1 MLQQIGRGARA
12 AVALAAV
19 VLVVWAFGWQAYRFL
34 TKKSDADGRTPI
46 RVLHWGDKA
55 EDDIVRRLAED
66 FERQPENKDIK
77 IVRMN
82 LGQAAAVRTKLQTMF
97 AAGDPPDVFYLGLE
111 NVSDLAQKNLLAD
124 VEQFIAA
131 DKARGEATI
140 RLDDFFPAVIKCFRV
155 DGDTGEIGKG
165 KLVGLP
171 KDFTTVGFYY
181 NKDLFKKAGVPEPSP
196 TGWTWDEF
204 ITAARAIGKQPGCY
218 GADFVSWEQMVRI
231 YLWTHGVD
239 FASPGWTRPYHFT
252 DPTLVTAMTKL
263 QGWYHNETH
272 TLVSAKTQLETMQE
286 PFLAGNVGMTGPYGR
301 WKAPIFQQ
309 IEGFDWDLAPLP
321 HVPSVPKKNGVFTVA
336 WGIAEAGQHKSESWR
351 FVKYLTSAKG
361 QALMA
366 DAGLAI
372 PVLRK
377 VAEAAVEAERTKRP
391 KNAGV
396 FLTAADNA
404 EPTDFPPDPE
414 FQQQLRV
421 ACEEIFKLNRPI
433 APALDRLEREW
444 TENARRE
451 DVASADRVVPWMRVV
466 AITMLPLAAIAVMA
480 AFVWWRGR
488 PRGGE
493 LAEEVAGMGMI
504 SPWVIGFMAFT
515 AFPVFLS
522 LVLSFCRWSSL
533 TTLDHAQFVGWDNF
547 RSLFTK
553 DATFYRAL
561 KATTWYAILTVPT
574 GQVAALVAAMLL
586 NRESRWM
593 GVFRSIWYLP
603 GVLAGVG
610 MAVMWKWVFHHE
622 HGLLKAMLD
631 PILPAALHMP
641 ACFEKDAETWGVP
654 AFAFINLWAIGGTM
668 MIYLAGLKGI
678 PKDLYEAAEIDGA
691 LGWKRF
697 RNVTL
702 PMLSPVLFFNFIM
715 AIIGSFQV
723 FTQAYV
729 MTGGGPG
736 HSTRFYVVYL
746 YNQAFDFHEMGYS
759 SAMAWLLLLIILALT
774 LVVMKGTKRFVYY
787 EGLKS

>member
-1 MLQQIGRGARA
+1 MAIA
-12 AVALAAV
+12 AVALV
-19 VLVVWAFGWQAYRFL
+19 VFAFGWRGYRWI
-34 TKKSDADGRTPI
+34 TKKSDADGRTVI
-46 RVLHWGDKA
+46 RVLHWGDKG
-55 EDDIVRRLAED
+55 EDDIVRRLVED
-66 FERQPENKDIK
+66 FEQLPENKDVKVLRI
-77 IVRMN
+77 N
-82 LGQAAAVRTKLQTMF
+82 LGQAALVRTKLQTMF

-111 NVSDLAQKNLLAD
+111 NVSDLARKNLLAD
-124 VEQFIAA
+124 VESLIAD
-131 DKARGEATI
+131 DKARNIPTVN
-140 RLDDFFPAVIKCFRV
+140 LDDFFPAVVKCFRV
-155 DGDTGEIGKG
+155 EESTGQVGRG

-181 NKDLFKKAGVPEPSP
+181 NKDLFKRAGVPEPSP
-196 TGWTWDEF
+196 TGWTWEEF
-204 ITAARAIGKQPGCY
+204 ITAARAIAKLPGCY

-231 YLWTHGVD
+231 YCWTHHID
-239 FASPGWTRPYHFT
+239 FASPGWSQPYHFN
-252 DPTLVTAMTKL
+252 DPLLHEPLKKL
-263 QGWYHNETH
+263 QDWFHAEKR

-309 IEGFDWDLAPLP
+309 IDSFDWDLAPLP
-321 HVPSVPKKNGVFTVA
+321 QVKGLEPRNGVFTVA
-336 WGIAEAGQHKSESWR
+336 WGIAQAGKHKSESWR
-351 FVKYLTSAKG
+351 FVKYLAGARG

-377 VAEAAVEAERTKRP
+377 VAEAAVEAERTKQP

-396 FLTAADNA
+396 FLTAADHA

-421 ACEEIFKLNRPI
+421 GLEEIFKLGRPI
-433 APALDRLEREW
+433 ESVLKRVEREW
-444 TENARRE
+444 TENSRRA
-451 DVASADRVVPWMRVV
+451 DVATDERVVPWVAVISGV
-466 AITMLPLAAIAVMA
+466 AIPMGLIVAV
-480 AFVWWRGR
+480 VGVLWWRNR
-488 PRGGE
+488 PRGGD

-515 AFPVFLS
+515 AFPVLLS

-533 TTLDHAQFVGWDNF
+533 TTLEHAQFVGWDNF
-547 RSLFTK
+547 RSLFAR

-561 KATTWYAILTVPT
+561 RATTWYAILTVPT
-574 GQVAALVAAMLL
+574 GQIAALIAAMLM

-622 HGLLKAMLD
+622 HGLMKAVLD

-641 ACFEKDAETWGVP
+641 ACFEKDAEAWGVP

-678 PKDLYEAAEIDGA
+678 PKDLYEAAAIDGA

-759 SAMAWLLLLIILALT
+759 SAMAWLLLLIILTLT
-774 LVVMKGTKRFVYY
+774 LIVMKGTKRFVYY
-787 EGLKS
+787 EALKS